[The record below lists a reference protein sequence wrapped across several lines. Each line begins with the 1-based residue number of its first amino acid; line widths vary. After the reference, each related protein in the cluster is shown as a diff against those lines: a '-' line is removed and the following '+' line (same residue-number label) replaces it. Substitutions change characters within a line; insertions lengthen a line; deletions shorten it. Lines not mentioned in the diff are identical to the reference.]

1 MLPLIVFLLVI
12 MSGSFFCAAR
22 YSKRFE
28 ETLISTIIVY
38 ILFTFLMGMVGLLRF
53 AVYGVLVFSLVLY
66 ALGIMELVKNK
77 EWKRFLSCFF
87 TPGFVILVVMCV
99 VFLMGIRGKVFT
111 DSDEFSHWGDVV
123 KVMVQTGNFGSHPDS
138 YSIFKSYPPGVS
150 IFQYLFECIGALFTG
165 EEFVEWYCYFGLNIL
180 YVAAVLPVFKCLK
193 FNNLIGIVAIV
204 VATIG
209 LPYLYFL
216 PSFITLYVELLLA
229 FMFAGMLLDML
240 FNEDKDVFFDIRILL
255 MLAFMVLTKDSGLLF
270 AIFFGIG
277 YVLIKLI
284 GNNVKYNDKRN
295 VVVYASTLVAV
306 FLPKLLWSLN
316 NSLNHVNKSFG
327 NKFDFVS
334 LINVLLGNETG
345 YRRKVMGNF
354 IEKMTYG
361 YIQIGDTGIYLNYT
375 VIALILL
382 AMFSFIVYL
391 AVKRC
396 RADKKEARVVETV
409 AYVVF
414 VVYIVG
420 LMITYMYKFSE
431 FEAVELASFYR
442 YVLIVYLGLSLFVAY
457 GFVIYT
463 ARVLE
468 NKHVFNLIIIA
479 AVVFCTPME
488 SVVTF
493 VSGSYVGASISLREP
508 LQEYIDIINNNVESG
523 SKVWYIFEGGSNETR
538 LAMKYGIRPNILDG
552 DISIRAEIKEEDDG
566 SEIYSAE
573 EWMDLLC
580 ERSYDYVAT
589 YHIDDQFIEEY
600 GELFENKED
609 IADDSIFKLDRENRK
624 LILIY

>member
-12 MSGSFFCAAR
+12 MGGSFFYAAR
-22 YSKRFE
+22 FNKRFE
-28 ETLISTIIVY
+28 ETLIITIIGY
-38 ILFTFLMGMVGLLRF
+38 ILFTFLMGMIGLLRF
-53 AVYGVLVFSLVLY
+53 AVYVVLIIALALY
-66 ALGIMELVKNK
+66 VLGIVVLVKNR
-77 EWKRFLSCFF
+77 EWKRFLNNFF
-87 TPGFVILVVMCV
+87 TPGFVIFMIVCV

-138 YSIFKSYPPGVS
+138 GSIFKSYPPGVS
-150 IFQYLFECIGALFTG
+150 IFQYLFECIGTLITG

-180 YVAAVLPVFKCLK
+180 YIAVVLPVFNCLK
-193 FNNLIGIVAIV
+193 FKNVMGIIAIV

-229 FMFAGMLLDML
+229 FMFAGLLLDML
-240 FNEDKDVFFDIRILL
+240 FNEEKDIFFDIRVLL
-255 MLAFMVLTKDSGLLF
+255 MLAFMVLAKDSGLLF
-270 AIFFGIG
+270 AIFFGIA
-277 YVLIKLI
+277 YVLIKVI
-284 GNNVKYNDKRN
+284 RNNAKLTDKRN
-295 VVVYASTLVAV
+295 IVVYLSTLLAV
-306 FLPKLLWSLN
+306 FVPKLLWSLN
-316 NSLNHVNKSFG
+316 NTLNHVNKSFG

-334 LINVLLGNETG
+334 LINVLLGKETG
-345 YRRKVMGNF
+345 YRRKVLGNF
-354 IEKMTYG
+354 IEKMAYG

-375 VIALILL
+375 VIALVLL
-382 AMFSFIVYL
+382 AMLSFIVYL
-391 AVKRC
+391 AVKKC
-396 RADKKEARVVETV
+396 RADKKEGKVVEIT
-409 AYVVF
+409 AVVLF
-414 VVYIVG
+414 VVYIAG

-442 YVLIVYLGLSLFVAY
+442 YVLIVYLGLSLFAAY
-457 GFVIYT
+457 GFAIYT
-463 ARVLE
+463 AKALE
-468 NKHVFNLIIIA
+468 SKHVFNLIIIA

-493 VSGSYVGASISLREP
+493 TSGAYVGASISLREP
-508 LQEYIDIINNNVESG
+508 LQEYVDIINDNVESG

-538 LAMKYGIRPNILDG
+538 LAIKYGIRPNYLDG
-552 DISIRAEIKEEDDG
+552 DVSIRAEIKAEDDG

-573 EWMDLLC
+573 EWMDMLC
-580 ERSYDYVAT
+580 ERDYDYVAT

-609 IADDSIFKLDRENRK
+609 IADDSIFAVDADNRK
-624 LILIY
+624 LVLIY